1 MRGLSNDFKDGSIYR
16 NALYGFMFGIIAI
29 LAGIVVF
36 VAVFFAFFSGA
47 FFIQPFG
54 FGLGILGA
62 VVALVVVF
70 IFFLLEAIFYKQ
82 AFDVLS
88 DRSGERLFRTGG
100 LLLLLGAVLT
110 IVIIGFIL
118 LVVAW
123 IILAVGFFSMRPHL
137 QLLQLTRHLQQQPS
151 QRLLLVRVNTA
162 LIVEQKT
169 NWKPLSALTAEEN
182 CNPPK
187 EESTV
192 LITWQEL
199 SGASCNQAFSQ
210 ALTLESTYFSVQE
223 SNHPCFTWR
232 KWKPKISSWPLS
244 LPKP

>member
-1 MRGLSNDFKDGSIYR
+1 MYPESTRNFESNKILSGVGALLVAIGSFLPASGVVGIVAIVGIILVLIGMRGLSDDFKDGSIYR
-16 NALYGFMFGIIAI
+16 NALYGFMFGIVAI

-100 LLLLLGAVLT
+100 LMLLLGAVLT

-118 LVVAW
+118 LFVAW
-123 IILAVGFFSMRPHL
+123 IILAVGFFSMRPPSSAAPATNAAPSATTFTAPATGQGKYCPYCGAENKLETPFCTHCGRKL
-137 QLLQLTRHLQQQPS
+137 Q
-151 QRLLLVRVNTA
+151 
-162 LIVEQKT
+162 
-169 NWKPLSALTAEEN
+169 SA
-182 CNPPK
+182 
-187 EESTV
+187 
-192 LITWQEL
+192 
-199 SGASCNQAFSQ
+199 
-210 ALTLESTYFSVQE
+210 
-223 SNHPCFTWR
+223 
-232 KWKPKISSWPLS
+232 
-244 LPKP
+244 